1 MYINPNL
8 TSLHSVF
15 SGIRNEIKQ
24 ALSPEEEVGR
34 YSPGCKD
41 PEISVVLT
49 DCKGMA
55 CFPNSR
61 DPYGTAD

>member
-1 MYINPNL
+1 MYINTNL
-8 TSLHSVF
+8 TCLHSVF

-24 ALSPEEEVGR
+24 ALSPEEEAGV
-34 YSPGCKD
+34 YSPDCKD

-49 DCKGMA
+49 DHKDMS

-61 DPYGTAD
+61 DPYRTAE